1 MILSFA
7 RKIKSR
13 FKSMAEDEESFP
25 FLKRFKNIFIGRA
38 KTLQD
43 KSIFHKL
50 SLVAFF
56 AWIGLGADGI
66 SSSCYGPEEAFR
78 NLQGHPMLAI
88 FVAMGT
94 VFTIFIISSSYSQII
109 KLFPQG
115 GGGYLVG
122 SKLLSPTIGMIS
134 GCALIIDYVLTI
146 TISVSS
152 GTDALFSFFPE
163 TMHSYKLGV
172 AIVGVCLLIL
182 LNLRGVKESV
192 LSLTPIFVV
201 FIVSHVF
208 VIIYAIVIK
217 ANDFETVSV
226 ETSSQLHASISQLG
240 LWGTLFI
247 ILKAYSMGAGTFT
260 GIEAVSNGM
269 PILREPRV
277 KTAKR
282 TMLLMATSLSFI
294 VMGLMIAYALY
305 SVQISPT
312 KTLNAV
318 LFDSVTA
325 KWDPFWSKGFIL
337 TTLISEAAL
346 LFVAAQTGFI
356 DGPRIMANMAID
368 KWFPKKFASLS
379 DRLVTMNGVLLMGIS
394 AIVMMALSKGSVQ
407 LLVVLYSINV
417 FITFSI
423 SQLGMVKHWWIERG
437 KLEHWKRKL
446 SVNGIG
452 FVLTFFILISVTVIK
467 FGEGGWITL
476 LITGL
481 FIILAI
487 QIKRHYFKT
496 AVRLNKVRQNAL
508 SDMQETLSHLPGYDS
523 HHEPASV
530 KYDPNAKTAIIL
542 VSGFGGTGLYTFLR
556 INESFNGIYKNF
568 IFIRVGV
575 INSKIYRG
583 SAELDHFKRS
593 VKDDGSKYVKIVNQF
608 GFYGKSIWTIGT
620 DPVSEV
626 YLIVKRLIPL
636 LPNPTF
642 FGGQL
647 VFSKTFFM
655 SQLLHNHTL
664 FSIQKR
670 FFKFGIPIVIFPI
683 KVK

>member
-1 MILSFA
+1 MPSFA
-7 RKIKSR
+7 REIKR
-13 FKSMAEDEESFP
+13 EKNMTNAGEAYPIFDK
-25 FLKRFKNIFIGRA
+25 LKNIFIGRA

-43 KSIFHKL
+43 KSLFHKL

-78 NLQGHPMLAI
+78 NLSGHPMLAV

-94 VFTIFIISSSYSQII
+94 VFTIFIISSSYNQII
-109 KLFPQG
+109 RLFPHG

-122 SKLLSPTIGMIS
+122 SKLLSPTVGMIS

-163 TMHSYKLGV
+163 SMHVFKLSV
-172 AIVGVCLLIL
+172 AIGGVCLLIL

-192 LSLTPIFVV
+192 MSLTPIFVV
-201 FIVSHVF
+201 FIVMHVF
-208 VIIYAIVIK
+208 VIIYAITMK
-217 ANDFETVSV
+217 AGDFRTVST
-226 ETSSQLHASISQLG
+226 ETSAQLHASVQQLG
-240 LWGTLFI
+240 AWGTLFI

-277 KTAKR
+277 KTARR
-282 TMLLMATSLSFI
+282 TMILMAFSLSFL

-305 SVQISPT
+305 NVQVSAS

-325 KWDPFWSKGFIL
+325 HWGSFWSRSFIV
-337 TTLISEAAL
+337 TTLVSEAAL

-368 KWFPKKFASLS
+368 KWFPKKYASLS

-394 AIVMMALSKGSVQ
+394 SIILMALSRGSVA

-423 SQLGMVKHWWIERG
+423 SQLGMVKHWWIDRS
-437 KLEHWKRKL
+437 KLQHWKRKIT
-446 SVNGIG
+446 VNGIG
-452 FVLTFFILISVTVIK
+452 FLLTSFILVAVTIIK

-476 LITGL
+476 VITGL
-481 FIILAI
+481 FVLLAVN
-487 QIKRHYFKT
+487 IKKHYFKT
-496 AVRLNKVRQNAL
+496 AVKLQKVRTKAL
-508 SDMQETLSHLPGYDS
+508 SDVHDALSLLPNHDDPA
-523 HHEPASV
+523 EPEEI
-530 KYDPNAKTAIIL
+530 KFNPNAKTAIIL

-556 INESFNGIYKNF
+556 INESFKGIYENY
-568 IFIRVGV
+568 IFIRIGV

-583 SAELDHFKRS
+583 SEELAHFKHS
-593 VKDDGSKYVKIVNQF
+593 VKQDGSKYVKIANQF
-608 GFYGKSIWTIGT
+608 GFFGKSVWTIGT

-626 YLIVKRLIPL
+626 YIITKKITRM
-636 LPNPTF
+636 LPNSTF

-647 VFSKTFFM
+647 VFNKTFFM
-655 SQLLHNHTL
+655 SQLLHNHTI

-683 KVK
+683 KIE

>member
-1 MILSFA
+1 MT
-7 RKIKSR
+7 
-13 FKSMAEDEESFP
+13 DYEESFP
-25 FLKRFKNIFIGRA
+25 FLRRFKNIFIGRA
-38 KTLQD
+38 KTIQD

-66 SSSCYGPEEAFR
+66 SSSCYGPEEAYR
-78 NLQGHPMLAI
+78 NLQGHTMLAI
-88 FVAMGT
+88 FVALGT

-152 GTDALFSFFPE
+152 GSDALFSFLPAS
-163 TMHSYKLGV
+163 MQVYKLGV
-172 AIVGVCLLIL
+172 AVGGVCLLIL

-192 LSLTPIFVV
+192 LSLTPIFVI

-208 VIIYAIVIK
+208 VIIYAIAIK
-217 ANDFETVSV
+217 AGDFQTVSH
-226 ETSSQLHASISQLG
+226 ETSTQLHSSISQLG
-240 LWGTLFI
+240 IWGTLFI

-282 TMLLMATSLSFI
+282 TMILMAISLSFI

-305 SVQISPT
+305 NVQISST

-318 LFDSVTA
+318 LFDNVTA
-325 KWDPFWSKGFIL
+325 HWDPFWSKSFIF

-346 LFVAAQTGFI
+346 LFVAAQAGFI

-394 AIVMMALSKGSVQ
+394 AILLMALSRGSVQ

-423 SQLGMVKHWWIERG
+423 SQLGMVKHWWTERG
-437 KLEHWKRKL
+437 KLNHWKRKL

-452 FVLTFFILISVTVIK
+452 FVLTSFILVSVTIIK

-476 LITGL
+476 VITGL
-481 FIILAI
+481 FILIAI
-487 QIKRHYFKT
+487 NIKKHYFKT
-496 AVRLNKVRQNAL
+496 AVRLQKVRQQAL
-508 SDMQETLSHLPGYDS
+508 SEFHDALVQLPGYDQ
-523 HHEPASV
+523 HKIPEAIPF
-530 KYDPNAKTAIIL
+530 NADSKTAIIL

-556 INESFNGIYKNF
+556 INENFKGIYQNY
-568 IFIRVGV
+568 IFIRIGV

-583 SAELDHFKRS
+583 STELEHFKHT
-593 VKDDGSKYVKIVNQF
+593 VKDDGKKYEKIANQF
-608 GFYGKSIWTIGT
+608 GFYGKSMWTIGT

-626 YLIVKRLIPL
+626 YQIVKKLTRLV
-636 LPNPTF
+636 PNSTF

-655 SQLLHNHTL
+655 SQLLHNHTI

-683 KVK
+683 KIE

>member
-1 MILSFA
+1 MTDTSGGSPIIGQL
-7 RKIKSR
+7 
-13 FKSMAEDEESFP
+13 
-25 FLKRFKNIFIGRA
+25 KNIFIGKA

-78 NLQGHPMLAI
+78 NLSGHPMLAI

-109 KLFPQG
+109 KLFPNG

-122 SKLLSPTIGMIS
+122 SKLLSPMVGMIS

-152 GTDALFSFFPE
+152 GSDALFSFLPE
-163 TMHSYKLGV
+163 HLQSFKLAV
-172 AIVGVCLLIL
+172 AIAGVFLLIL

-192 LSLTPIFVV
+192 VSLTPIFVV
-201 FIVSHVF
+201 FIVMHVF
-208 VIIYAIVIK
+208 VIIYAIVLK
-217 ANDFETVSV
+217 AGNFEMVV
-226 ETSSQLHASISQLG
+226 QETSNQVHSSVMEIGKL
-240 LWGTLFI
+240 GTLFL

-277 KTAKR
+277 KTARR
-282 TMLLMATSLSFI
+282 TMVLMAVSLSFL
-294 VMGLMIAYALY
+294 VLGLMIAYALY
-305 SVQISPT
+305 NVQISQT

-325 KWDPFWSKGFIL
+325 GWAPFWSKSFIGI
-337 TTLISEAAL
+337 TLVSEAAL

-356 DGPRIMANMAID
+356 DGPRIMANMALD
-368 KWFPKKFASLS
+368 RWFPKKYASLS
-379 DRLVTMNGVLLMGIS
+379 DRLVTMNGVLIMGVS
-394 AIVMMALSKGSVQ
+394 AIILMAISRGSVAFMI
-407 LLVVLYSINV
+407 VLYSINV

-423 SQLGMVKHWWIERG
+423 SQLGMVRHWWSERVR
-437 KLEHWKRKL
+437 LNHWRRKL
-446 SVNGIG
+446 AINGIG
-452 FVLTFFILISVTVIK
+452 FILTSFILVSVTIIK
-467 FGEGGWITL
+467 FMEGGWITL
-476 LITGL
+476 VITGL

-487 QIKRHYFKT
+487 RIKRHYFKT
-496 AVRLNKVRQNAL
+496 TVRFMKVRQKAITDLHVAL
-508 SDMQETLSHLPGYDS
+508 DQVPFLDQHKV
-523 HHEPASV
+523 PAPV
-530 KYDPNAKTAIIL
+530 KFNSEAKTAIIL
-542 VSGFGGTGLYTFLR
+542 VKGFGGTGLHTFLR
-556 INESFNGIYKNF
+556 VNESFKGIYQNF
-568 IFIRVGV
+568 IFVRVGIV
-575 INSKIYRG
+575 NSKIYRG
-583 SAELDHFKRS
+583 SDELDHFKES
-593 VKDDGSKYVKIVNQF
+593 VKEDGRKYVNIANQF

-620 DPVSEV
+620 DPVDEV
-626 YLIVKRLIPL
+626 YKMVKKLMPL

-642 FGGQL
+642 FGGQM
-647 VFSKTFFM
+647 VFSRTFVM
-655 SQLLHNHTL
+655 SQLLHNHTI

-683 KVK
+683 KVD